1 MSKKKIRTKDVTAIK
16 ALVKE
21 QIATGAKAVDAFKV
35 VGEKLGFTLH
45 QVQHYYYRK
54 PSHKLGKPRA
64 PRKTTVTQKVEK
76 IKSKHI
82 IPMSILDSITITKDS
97 VTLCYK

>member
-21 QIATGAKAVDAFKV
+21 QIANGVKATEAFKV
-35 VGEKLGFTLH
+35 VGEKLGFTMH

-54 PSHKLGKPRA
+54 LSQKS
-64 PRKTTVTQKVEK
+64 RKTSKVVKRVVTEKVEK

-82 IPMSILDSITITKDS
+82 IPMSILDSITVTKDS
-97 VTLCYK
+97 LVITYK

>member
-21 QIATGAKAVDAFKV
+21 QIASGVKATEAFKI
-35 VGEKLGFTLH
+35 VGEKLGFTPH

-54 PSHKLGKPRA
+54 ASQKLGGTRA
-64 PRKTTVTQKVEK
+64 ERKTTVNEKVEK

-82 IPMSILDSITITKDS
+82 IPMSILDSITVTKDS
-97 VTLCYK
+97 VILCYK

>member
-1 MSKKKIRTKDVTAIK
+1 MSKKKITTKDVTAIK

-21 QIATGAKAVDAFKV
+21 QIANGVKATEAFKV
-35 VGEKLGFTLH
+35 IGEKLGFTMH

-54 PSHKLGKPRA
+54 ASHKLGKPRA
-64 PRKTTVTQKVEK
+64 PRKTTVTEKVEK

-82 IPMSILDSITITKDS
+82 IPMSILDSITVTKDS
-97 VTLCYK
+97 LVITYK

>member
-21 QIATGAKAVDAFKV
+21 QIATGIKAVDAFKV
-35 VGEKLGFTLH
+35 VAEKLGFTPH

-54 PSHKLGKPRA
+54 ASHKLGKPRA
-64 PRKTTVTQKVEK
+64 PRKTTVTEKVEK

-82 IPMSILDSITITKDS
+82 IPMSILDSVTITKDS